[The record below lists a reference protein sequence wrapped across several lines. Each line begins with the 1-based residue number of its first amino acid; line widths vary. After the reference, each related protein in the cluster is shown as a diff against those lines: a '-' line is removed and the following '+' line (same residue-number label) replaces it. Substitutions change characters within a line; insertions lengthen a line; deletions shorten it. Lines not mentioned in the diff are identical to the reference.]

1 MIVFILL
8 AIGLIAGF
16 FIWWFSPGKYR
27 KDKYT
32 RHKQPLEPKIQESK
46 EQYARRPEVPK
57 SPNFIKS
64 NSWIGKK
71 HGYVFKN
78 GKHGQGY
85 YKDRKVKFD
94 TDQVVT
100 YSPHESPHETGKRI
114 R

>member
-16 FIWWFSPGKYR
+16 LIWWFSPGNYR

-32 RHKQPLEPKIQESK
+32 RYKPPLEPKIKESN
-46 EQYARRPEVPK
+46 EQSNSRLEAQK

-64 NSWIGKK
+64 DTWIGKNP
-71 HGYVFKN
+71 GYVFKN
-78 GKHGQGY
+78 GKYGQGY

-94 TDQVVT
+94 KDQVVT
-100 YSPHESPHETGKRI
+100 YSPHESPRETAKRI